1 MWSDLG
7 TPERVVRACRAF
19 GISPP
24 WLERVAVDRFVRPV
38 AMTG

>member
-1 MWSDLG
+1 
-7 TPERVVRACRAF
+7 VRAIRSF

-24 WLERVAVDRFVRPV
+24 WLARVAVDRFGEPA